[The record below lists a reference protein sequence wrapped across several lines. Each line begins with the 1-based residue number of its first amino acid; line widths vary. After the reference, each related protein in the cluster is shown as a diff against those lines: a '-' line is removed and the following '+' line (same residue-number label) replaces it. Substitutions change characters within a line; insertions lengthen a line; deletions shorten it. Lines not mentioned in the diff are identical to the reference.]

1 MATIT
6 GIYKILNKVN
16 GKFYVGSS
24 TNITKRWW
32 THKTELKS
40 GKHCNIHLQSSWNL
54 HGENSFEF
62 SIVEQLSE
70 NISDEELKDKE
81 QVYLDECWDNG
92 VNCYNM
98 SKIADRPCPVELPVL
113 QIDKVTGVV
122 VKQWDSAT
130 EVEKQLGWAR
140 NNIGNCCRGIL
151 GTFKGFR
158 WQYVDNTKSNYTQKE
173 TLQHGGHNK
182 RKVVRVNSTTGVVE
196 EEYGSLQEAADKN
209 NLKSYLNVLM
219 VCKGT
224 RQHTHGLV
232 FRYAEDNN
240 SSVVSNNGISCLVCG
255 LTGFSGLKPLATH
268 IQLSHKPLTSQE
280 YTTRHLMGLTEPP
293 SCLMCSNIPR
303 YVSFSF
309 KQYCKEHAS
318 IAESVGGKFNKGRT
332 KKTTTASTLPEN
344 ILVEGIRVEI
354 YQLTNKS
361 YSKDWWLEQKK
372 QDPDLLLF
380 YSDDW
385 DNKRELVQSMIDS
398 RLGKSVNT
406 YDARKLLVVEDPELT
421 KQFLELNHI
430 SGVCR
435 SVKSFGL
442 VDKETKELICLLTLR
457 KPLHKQEPN
466 VIEIARFCSKQQSN
480 IRGGFSRLLSAS
492 VKWSVSS
499 NYTKMISYCDLNTGT
514 GRVYEATGFKL
525 LKENTGVNYWYTDG
539 QVRYNRFKFRAQ
551 PGKTEKEVA
560 EENKVHKVY
569 GCGNSLYELD
579 LSDKTN

>member
-1 MATIT
+1 MATVT

-24 TNITKRWW
+24 TNITKRCW
-32 THKTELKS
+32 THKTELKN

-62 SIVEQLSE
+62 SVVEQLDE
-70 NISDEELKDKE
+70 NTSDEELKQKE

-113 QIDKVTGVV
+113 QLNKTTKKVIRE
-122 VKQWDSAT
+122 WSSAT
-130 EVEKQLGWAR
+130 EVEKELGWAR

-151 GTFKGFR
+151 GTFKGYR
-158 WQYVDNTKSNYTQKE
+158 WQYVDNSSNNYVLKE
-173 TLQHGGHNK
+173 TVQHGGHNK
-182 RKVVRVNSTTGVVE
+182 RKVVKVDPATGVI
-196 EEYGSLQEAADKN
+196 EEYYNSLQEAADKN
-209 NLKSYLNVLM
+209 NLKSYLNVLT
-219 VCKGT
+219 VCNGT
-224 RQHTHGLV
+224 RQQTHGLV
-232 FRYAEDNN
+232 FRYLKDYQ
-240 SSVVSNNGISCLVCG
+240 SVITKQDTIGYKCLVCNVS
-255 LTGFSGLKPLATH
+255 GFVTLKALATH

-280 YTTRHLMGLTEPP
+280 YTVRYLMGLSEPP
-293 SCLMCSNIPR
+293 KCKVCDNVPR
-303 YVSFSF
+303 YVAFSF
-309 KQYCKEHAS
+309 KQYCKDHAS
-318 IAESVGGKFNKGRT
+318 IAESVGGKTNNGRT
-332 KKTTTASTLPEN
+332 KKTTTASILPEN
-344 ILVEGIRVEI
+344 ILIEGIRVRI

-372 QDPDLLLF
+372 LYPNMLLF

-385 DNKRELVQSMIDS
+385 NNKQELIKSMIDS
-398 RLGKSVNT
+398 RLGKSVNI

-430 SGVCR
+430 SGWCR

-442 VDKETKELICLLTLR
+442 VDKATKELVCLLTLR
-457 KPLHKQEPN
+457 KPLHKEPD
-466 VIEIARFCSKQQSN
+466 VVEIARFCSKQQSN
-480 IRGGFSRLLSAS
+480 IRGGFSRLLSTS
-492 VKWSVSS
+492 VKWSVDN
-499 NYTKMISYCDLNTGT
+499 NYTKIISYCDLNTGT

-525 LKENTGVNYWYTDG
+525 LKENTGINYWYTDG
-539 QVRYNRFKFRAQ
+539 TVRYNRFKFRAQ

-560 EENKVHKVY
+560 EENGVHRVY

-579 LSDKTN
+579 VNIK